1 MNMAKGQISYQEGIF
16 PEGQAKSYKT
26 DESEVKRHTRQA
38 NETKNP
44 SYKNL
49 K

>member
-1 MNMAKGQISYQEGIF
+1 MM
-16 PEGQAKSYKT
+16 
-26 DESEVKRHTRQA
+26 HTRQT

-49 K
+49 KEKVREQDKIIQDI